1 MFKNNKEKKIAN
13 KITKI
18 LQMRGFIVDMQV
30 SKKTNSIYLK
40 IDNGACD
47 GIRISD
53 HINNLTKYKFNM
65 IRNYHGRRSELSNG
79 KYKLFYSFTNTGR
92 LINDL
97 EVERSNNIMRNGY
110 YNYRKLR
117 DKKTTTLNNS
127 IYSRKAA

>member
-18 LQMRGFIVDMQV
+18 LQMRGFIVEMQV

-40 IDNGACD
+40 IDNGACE

-117 DKKTTTLNNS
+117 DKKTTVLNNS